1 MDKTRKQVLARHE
14 GVFEDM
20 KKARVNKLVY
30 ENLLDLVDEIDTQF
44 QGKVDLKIIKDGLLD
59 NLVHAKETLKK
70 SITRYKIISGG
81 VVPQIE
87 DHRRIRSR
95 EAGHDKKDFDTD
107 DESYADDSSSDQS
120 ESEEEDR
127 EPTRNTQGV
136 SPAITKILQKSLHDA
151 GKNQQNAQ
159 EFIANIEETS
169 QIIHDLRQQM
179 AEAAA
184 ERTEFAHEAAETD
197 RESAQF
203 EEKMHENQQHIDA
216 LNRKLSR
223 EREMR
228 ATFEGKVQSLE
239 EKSREII
246 TEMAKMQQE
255 HYTKLNK
262 IQEGMAEEVER
273 QVRETLTTLQKE
285 IEDEGNDVGND
296 GGNEDGGSAS
306 GSGSDDGRE
315 PNQTNAESLFQ
326 QAEDLKITAEA
337 TAEDAAGAAHEIA
350 EIRTDIDQ
358 TNVRIQALR
367 NEADQH
373 PEDAQIARELQ
384 KNTEKKEGFIE
395 ELKEAKQKLDENQ
408 AAMRDIKHDVQAI
421 SKQAAELSLTTEP
434 DDPADERTLKE
445 TQDMT
450 HKALQIIAR
459 VENIPD
465 TFPARGSKGQNPARG
480 QQKAFGKRTTF
491 Q

>member
-1 MDKTRKQVLARHE
+1 
-14 GVFEDM
+14 
-20 KKARVNKLVY
+20 
-30 ENLLDLVDEIDTQF
+30 
-44 QGKVDLKIIKDGLLD
+44 
-59 NLVHAKETLKK
+59 
-70 SITRYKIISGG
+70 
-81 VVPQIE
+81 
-87 DHRRIRSR
+87 
-95 EAGHDKKDFDTD
+95 
-107 DESYADDSSSDQS
+107 
-120 ESEEEDR
+120 
-127 EPTRNTQGV
+127 
-136 SPAITKILQKSLHDA
+136 
-151 GKNQQNAQ
+151 
-159 EFIANIEETS
+159 
-169 QIIHDLRQQM
+169 
-179 AEAAA
+179 
-184 ERTEFAHEAAETD
+184 
-197 RESAQF
+197 
-203 EEKMHENQQHIDA
+203 
-216 LNRKLSR
+216 
-223 EREMR
+223 
-228 ATFEGKVQSLE
+228 
-239 EKSREII
+239 
-246 TEMAKMQQE
+246 
-255 HYTKLNK
+255 
-262 IQEGMAEEVER
+262 MAEEVER

-408 AAMRDIKHDVQAI
+408 AAMRDIKHDVQEI

-459 VENIPD
+459 VENIPE
-465 TFPARGSKGQNPARG
+465 TLYPSRQHQR
-480 QQKAFGKRTTF
+480 RTHR
-491 Q
+491 